1 MARVVTLFSGSSGN
15 CHYISSGKTEILVD
29 AGVCA
34 RSVERALSSIGTSL
48 SNISAIFITH
58 EHIDHTRGLEVI
70 SSRYKI
76 PVFMTEISAKAM
88 IKDRTSAIFPVLHL
102 FPQIFTSDVG
112 DITVRSFAVP
122 HDSACCVGYTVS
134 FPDGEKN
141 IKIGIATDI
150 GHIEDELVNALSG
163 SCACI
168 LEANHD
174 VEMLM
179 AGPYPYS
186 LKRRILSSTGHLS
199 NEDCGA
205 LMAKLATLGT
215 NSFLLAHLSKENN
228 YPPTAELAAKNAVSD
243 FEDIKIKIAAPF
255 EPTELYI
262 G

>member
-1 MARVVTLFSGSSGN
+1 MARIVTLFSGSSGN

-102 FPQIFTSDVG
+102 FPQIFTVEIG
-112 DITVRSFAVP
+112 DIIIGSFAVP

-134 FPDGEKN
+134 FPNGEKN

-179 AGPYPYS
+179 AG
-186 LKRRILSSTGHLS
+186 RIRTH
-199 NEDCGA
+199 
-205 LMAKLATLGT
+205 
-215 NSFLLAHLSKENN
+215 
-228 YPPTAELAAKNAVSD
+228 
-243 FEDIKIKIAAPF
+243 
-255 EPTELYI
+255 
-262 G
+262 